1 MQAPGRWPKI
11 ETFRGDIYVYFNV
24 NFNVLFKLTQM
35 NLLVSELNIG
45 LENVFFFLY
54 IIQIWPL
61 SYICQCNL
69 PINVTIKTQQRN
81 LCRFYIQAL
90 DSSIKCTPLLSLN
103 EPSK

>member
-54 IIQIWPL
+54 NSDLAIKLHL
-61 SYICQCNL
+61 SMQFTN
-69 PINVTIKTQQRN
+69 
-81 LCRFYIQAL
+81 
-90 DSSIKCTPLLSLN
+90 
-103 EPSK
+103 